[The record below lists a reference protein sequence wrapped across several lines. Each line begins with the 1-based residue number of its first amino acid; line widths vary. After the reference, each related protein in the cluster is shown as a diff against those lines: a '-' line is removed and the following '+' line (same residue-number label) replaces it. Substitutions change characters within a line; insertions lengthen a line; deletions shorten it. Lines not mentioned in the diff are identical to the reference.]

1 MGNQSKSEQTD
12 KNGNKMATTYSK
24 SDERYWTNRVEF
36 WQRKVAG
43 EVVTDKAYSSRL
55 SHDKKREVFQLH
67 TANKKAAAQ
76 KARDIYLSLKA
87 NGWKSTLEKFKPK
100 EAEAIASPSIG
111 DIIDVFTK
119 QTKVSSPTARGY
131 VTALRNV
138 TAGIMDIE
146 KDNSRYDYVN
156 GGTGAWQAKVDAV
169 QLSSI
174 TGAAVNEWMNSFVA
188 QRTEEDFTK
197 QRSSQISANS
207 FLTCCRS
214 VFGKKVIGAM
224 RDRLELPESIPFD
237 EATKFKISKKKYESD
252 VNIEKLI
259 SKAYRELR
267 GIEQDQQWLIFLLSV
282 GAGLRR
288 GEVDVLIWDQIDF
301 KKNQIDLT
309 GTKYFKPKGTLGDV
323 SIDPEM
329 ARSIAEY
336 KKRSNSE
343 FVIQSDITPRF
354 STKSRTYR
362 ADAHH
367 KKLLHWLRANGVD
380 TGKPMHDLRKEAGSR
395 IYEKYGLMAASKF
408 LRHGD
413 VSTTADY
420 YVNNSD
426 DATTGFGSLLT
437 GKETK

>member
-1 MGNQSKSEQTD
+1 MSNQSKSEQTE
-12 KNGNKMATTYSK
+12 KNGTKMALSHAK
-24 SDERYWTNRVEF
+24 SDERYWQNKVEF
-36 WQRKVAG
+36 WNKSDRFYSVRVAHQG
-43 EVVTDKAYSSRL
+43 R
-55 SHDKKREVFQLH
+55 REVFKLH
-67 TANKKAAAQ
+67 TANKKEAAK

-87 NGWKSTLEKFKPK
+87 NGWDSTFEKFKPK
-100 EAEAIASPSIG
+100 EAEAITSPSIG
-111 DIIDVFTK
+111 DVIEVFIK
-119 QTKVSSPTARGY
+119 QTKVSSSTARGY

-138 TAGIMDIE
+138 TAGIMGIE

-156 GGTGAWQAKVDAV
+156 GGTDAWQAKVDSV
-169 QLSSI
+169 QMSSI

-224 RDRLELPESIPFD
+224 RERLELSESIPFD
-237 EATKFKISKKKYESD
+237 EATKFKIGKKKYESD

-267 GIEQDQQWLIFLLSV
+267 GIDQDQQWLIFLLSV

-301 KKNQIDLT
+301 KENVIDLK

-329 ARSIAEY
+329 ASAIAEY
-336 KKRSNSE
+336 KKNSDSG
-343 FVIQSDITPRF
+343 FVIQSDIAPRF

-367 KKLLHWLRANGVD
+367 KKLILWLRANGMD

-426 DATTGFGSLLT
+426 DANTGFGGLLT

>member
-1 MGNQSKSEQTD
+1 
-12 KNGNKMATTYSK
+12 MALSYAK
-24 SDERYWTNRVEF
+24 SDERYWQSKVEF
-36 WQRKVAG
+36 WNKS
-43 EVVTDKAYSSRL
+43 DKLYSVRL
-55 SHDKKREVFQLH
+55 AHKGHREVFKLH
-67 TANKKAAAQ
+67 TANKKQAAQ

-87 NGWKSTLEKFKPK
+87 NGWDSTFEKFKPK
-100 EAEAIASPSIG
+100 EAETITSPTIG
-111 DIIDVFTK
+111 DIIEVFLK
-119 QTKVSSPTARGY
+119 QTKVSSSTARGY

-138 TAGIMDIE
+138 TAGIMGIE

-169 QLSSI
+169 KLSSI
-174 TGAAVNEWMNSFVA
+174 TGAAVNEWMNSFVTE
-188 QRTEEDFTK
+188 RTEEDFTK

-214 VFGKKVIGAM
+214 VFGKKVIGAL
-224 RDRLELPESIPFD
+224 RERLELPESIPFD
-237 EATKFKISKKKYESD
+237 EATKFKIGKKKYESD

-267 GIEQDQQWLIFLLSV
+267 GIDQDQQWLIFLLSV

-301 KKNQIDLT
+301 KENVIDLK

-329 ARSIAEY
+329 ANAIAKY
-336 KKRSNSE
+336 KKNSDSE
-343 FVIQSDITPRF
+343 FVIQSDIAPRF

-367 KKLLHWLRANGVD
+367 KKLILWLRANGMD

-437 GKETK
+437 GKEAK